1 MDILADPERVLKG
14 LCFQDLEMQ
23 RRYNAYPEMI
33 SVDATYRLLEIRMPV
48 YLILN
53 EDAMGETEI
62 VAVSFLAE
70 ENAEGAGFFIDS
82 FKKHN
87 PNSSAVR
94 VVMADKDIQERD
106 VIKQRF
112 NGAHVLICLFH
123 TMRSFK
129 REVSCEKMGIS
140 PGQKLLSL
148 EILQKLAYSK
158 NEEEYDTLYEQLVE
172 DAPPTVV
179 DYFNENWHPIRDE
192 WVMGMKF
199 EVGNFL
205 NTTNNRLES
214 LNAKL
219 KSVITRYS
227 SLEEFLD
234 KFYVILN
241 ALRTERD
248 HTAAFM
254 MQKRRVV
261 PYRKDSPENKYC
273 DFLTTYAAD
282 YVCKQLALHKKVSTP
297 VIKSD
302 GSYEI
307 QTFEGLL
314 TVFPDSCCCN
324 FYSSMCLP
332 CRHLFALRSLL
343 SLPLFVPDLC
353 DIRWTSHYYKANC
366 RMISRA
372 PESHSSLSIQSVEK
386 AKVLSQHQKFRKAN
400 ILARKLATLASEVA
414 RYHFDRRIEILENL
428 VKVWKDGKEAAIVEL
443 TEQQSEAHEAVNGQ
457 QSEVQETVNEQQ
469 SEAHD
474 AVNGQQSE
482 VQETVNEQQ
491 SEAHDV
497 VNGQQSE
504 VHETVNEQQ
513 LETHESDETVSGQQV
528 HYYM

>member
-1 MDILADPERVLKG
+1 
-14 LCFQDLEMQ
+14 
-23 RRYNAYPEMI
+23 
-33 SVDATYRLLEIRMPV
+33 
-48 YLILN
+48 
-53 EDAMGETEI
+53 
-62 VAVSFLAE
+62 
-70 ENAEGAGFFIDS
+70 
-82 FKKHN
+82 
-87 PNSSAVR
+87 
-94 VVMADKDIQERD
+94 
-106 VIKQRF
+106 
-112 NGAHVLICLFH
+112 
-123 TMRSFK
+123 MRSFK

-140 PGQKLLSL
+140 PGQKLLLL
-148 EILQKLAYSK
+148 ETLQKLAYSK

-172 DAPPTVV
+172 DAPPIVV

-199 EVGNFL
+199 KVGNFL
-205 NTTNNRLES
+205 NTTNNRLEG

-261 PYRKDSPENKYC
+261 PYSLDSTENKYC

-282 YVCKQLALHKKVSTP
+282 FVCKQLTLHKKVSTP
-297 VIKSD
+297 AIKSD

-307 QTFEGLL
+307 QTSEGLL

-324 FYSSMCLP
+324 FYSSMRLP

-343 SLPLFVPDLC
+343 NLPLFVPDLC

-400 ILARKLATLASEVA
+400 ILAGKLATLASEVA
-414 RYHFDRRIEILENL
+414 RYHFDCRIEILERL
-428 VKVWKDGKEAAIVEL
+428 VKVWEDGKEAAIVEL
-443 TEQQSEAHEAVNGQ
+443 TEHQSEAHEAVNR
-457 QSEVQETVNEQQ
+457 
-469 SEAHD
+469 
-474 AVNGQQSE
+474 
-482 VQETVNEQQ
+482 
-491 SEAHDV
+491 
-497 VNGQQSE
+497 QQSE
-504 VHETVNEQQ
+504 VHETVNEQH
-513 LETHESDETVSGQQV
+513 LEAHESDETVSGQQV